1 MMEGVGSESAQ
12 GSVSALEKREGGGL
26 KARGAGGKEKRP
38 LDVTLTAGEE
48 PTDVGR
54 REEEPVLRQGGTFVR
69 KGYRFIRKPGHK
81 AWSRAA
87 PLSESLSRHR
97 HKFTKVLYIVTNI

>member
-1 MMEGVGSESAQ
+1 MRAEDAADEGARAREPAHKRARIMEGA
-12 GSVSALEKREGGGL
+12 
-26 KARGAGGKEKRP
+26 AGG
-38 LDVTLTAGEE
+38 E
-48 PTDVGR
+48 PADVGR

-81 AWSRAA
+81 AWARAA